1 MKKALRERKNEEF
14 KEIIA
19 QKHSIASRACIIY
32 RKKSNA
38 NNARIG
44 ISVSKKLGKA
54 HVRNK
59 IKRQLRMMLMASV
72 DFAKEDN
79 DYIIIVRQPYL
90 KQSFADNKKDLEN
103 TIKKVKMR

>member
-1 MKKALRERKNEEF
+1 
-14 KEIIA
+14 
-19 QKHSIASRACIIY
+19 
-32 RKKSNA
+32 
-38 NNARIG
+38 
-44 ISVSKKLGKA
+44 
-54 HVRNK
+54 
-59 IKRQLRMMLMASV
+59 MMLMASV